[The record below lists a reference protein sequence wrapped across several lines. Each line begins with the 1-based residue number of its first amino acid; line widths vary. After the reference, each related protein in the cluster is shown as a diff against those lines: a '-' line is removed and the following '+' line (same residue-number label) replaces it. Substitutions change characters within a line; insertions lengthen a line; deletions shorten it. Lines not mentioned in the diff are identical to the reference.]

1 MQQKKRE
8 LTPFGA
14 AVKKALI
21 DRRMTQQELAR
32 RIGTSRQYLDLILF
46 GQRTGT
52 QYVTRIIKALGLR
65 IEDDEKTA

>member
-1 MQQKKRE
+1 MTKKRE
-8 LTPFGA
+8 LTPFGV

>member
-1 MQQKKRE
+1 MYTKRE
-8 LTPFGA
+8 LTPFGV

-46 GQRTGT
+46 GQRAGT
-52 QYVTRIIKALGLR
+52 QYVTRIIKALDLR
-65 IEDDEKTA
+65 IEDNEKTA